1 MKMVLKRPVIRE
13 LSRELKRSQM
23 LAFYL
28 LSSGTAMSELVT
40 KLDLTGI
47 IVVLCKKL
55 GWVVDL
61 NQEIPPCKTSLKVE
75 EGPITEN
82 EAFQSTLLYTGTLAE
97 CLAKIHE
104 PATEPLPLQKA
115 LPESSHDIPIQ
126 QVWSLAQIIL
136 LTASKIMIM
145 VAIDLTLRQINNLFS
160 GKSKIE
166 IVVIPGFDPI

>member
-1 MKMVLKRPVIRE
+1 MKMVLEGPVIRE

-61 NQEIPPCKTSLKVE
+61 NQEIPPYKTSLKVE
-75 EGPITEN
+75 EGPIAEN
-82 EAFQSTLLYTGTLAE
+82 EAVQSTLLYTGTLAE
-97 CLAKIHE
+97 CLAKIQ
-104 PATEPLPLQKA
+104 EPLPLQKA
-115 LPESSHDIPIQ
+115 LPESNHDNSIQ

-160 GKSKIE
+160 GKSKNG

>member
-1 MKMVLKRPVIRE
+1 MAMKMVLKGPVIRE

-55 GWVVDL
+55 GWAVDL
-61 NQEIPPCKTSLKVE
+61 NQEIPPCKTSLKAE

-82 EAFQSTLLYTGTLAE
+82 EAVRGTLLYTANIF
-97 CLAKIHE
+97 CLKCVHVRFF
-104 PATEPLPLQKA
+104 
-115 LPESSHDIPIQ
+115 SIQ
-126 QVWSLAQIIL
+126 RL
-136 LTASKIMIM
+136 
-145 VAIDLTLRQINNLFS
+145 
-160 GKSKIE
+160 
-166 IVVIPGFDPI
+166 

>member
-1 MKMVLKRPVIRE
+1 MAMKMVLKGPVIRE
-13 LSRELKRSQM
+13 LSSELKRSQM

-55 GWVVDL
+55 GWVVHL

-82 EAFQSTLLYTGTLAE
+82 EAVQSTLLFKGTLAE
-97 CLAKIHE
+97 CLARIHE

-115 LPESSHDIPIQ
+115 LPESNHDISIQ
-126 QVWSLAQIIL
+126 QVWSLAQIIF

-145 VAIDLTLRQINNLFS
+145 INDH
-160 GKSKIE
+160 GRH
-166 IVVIPGFDPI
+166 